1 MPARPITLA
10 SPMTTERDDLEIEA
24 AAHAPSG
31 NGHLAPDPLGVAA
44 PLEAT
49 ALTDVALDP
58 VAEVIAE
65 EGPRLDPVAVVIAEE
80 VVASAAPATDAAEA
94 ADEQV
99 AAATSLEVLPKEKRR
114 ILGFRSRWAL
124 VFALLSCLFVL
135 AASGISVAAIQYARS
150 YDGKIMPGATIAG
163 VDVGG
168 LDRAQALAKVRAAI
182 RPELNRD
189 VLIRWQAQ
197 RWKATPA
204 ELGAKSDAK
213 RAVEEA
219 LYESASA
226 SFVEKVE
233 MRLGGELGFER
244 DVAIRYPK
252 QGVSG
257 FVQGLASSF
266 DQKPQD
272 AYIDY
277 STNWVEI
284 VDEKVGRTVD
294 VDASTAKIL
303 GALRRGVESTKL
315 VVDTE
320 PAEVTADDFDQ
331 VLLLHIGD
339 NRLYLY
345 QDGKITHRYTVA
357 TGEAAYPTPQGVYE
371 VINKRYMPTW
381 VNPAPDGWGADMP
394 AIIGPGIDN
403 PLGVRAL
410 DWNASGIRFHGTQAL
425 SSLGHN
431 ASHGCVRMSTEDVIE
446 LYDLVEIG
454 TPIVSIQTG
463 PYQ

>member
-1 MPARPITLA
+1 
-10 SPMTTERDDLEIEA
+10 MTTERDDLELDAVE
-24 AAHAPSG
+24 PSS
-31 NGHLAPDPLGVAA
+31 NGHGPVASVEPPA
-44 PLEAT
+44 
-49 ALTDVALDP
+49 DP

-65 EGPRLDPVAVVIAEE
+65 ESRFLDRVAQVVAEE
-80 VVASAAPATDAAEA
+80 VAVEPAAEESEA
-94 ADEQV
+94 GEQL
-99 AAATSLEVLPKEKRR
+99 AAATTVEVLPKEKRR

-124 VFALLSCLFVL
+124 FFALLATLAVL
-135 AASGISVAAIQYARS
+135 AISGISVAAIQYARS

-163 VDVGG
+163 VEVGG
-168 LDRAQALAKVRAAI
+168 LNRAEALAKVRAAI
-182 RPELNRD
+182 KPELNRD

-197 RWKATPA
+197 RWNATPA
-204 ELGAKSDAK
+204 ELGAKSDAR

-219 LYESASA
+219 LYESSNA
-226 SFVEKVE
+226 SFVDKVE

-252 QGVSG
+252 QGVRG

-266 DQKPQD
+266 DQEAQD
-272 AYIDY
+272 AHIDY
-277 STNWVEI
+277 SNNWVKI
-284 VDEKVGRTVD
+284 VKEKVGRTIE
-294 VDASTAKIL
+294 VDASTNKVL
-303 GALRRGVESTKL
+303 GALRNGVENTKL
-315 VVDTE
+315 VVETKK
-320 PAEVTADDFDQ
+320 PEVTADEFDQ

-345 QDGKITHRYTVA
+345 QDGKITHEYTVA
-357 TGEAAYPTPQGVYE
+357 TGQAAYPTPQGEWE

-381 VNPAPDGWGADMP
+381 VNPAPDGWGSDMP
-394 AIIGPGIDN
+394 ATIGPGVGN
-403 PLGVRAL
+403 PLGVRAI
-410 DWNASGIRFHGTQAL
+410 DWNASGIRFHGTQDL
-425 SSLGHN
+425 GSLGHN

>member
-1 MPARPITLA
+1 
-10 SPMTTERDDLEIEA
+10 MTTERDDLELDEA
-24 AAHAPSG
+24 AQAPAGAG
-31 NGHLAPDPLGVAA
+31 NGVV
-44 PLEAT
+44 EAR
-49 ALTDVALDP
+49 DP
-58 VAEVIAE
+58 VATVMAEESPFTEPRAVIIAE
-65 EGPRLDPVAVVIAEE
+65 EPTSRPAVSHAPQGAE
-80 VVASAAPATDAAEA
+80 
-94 ADEQV
+94 QQL
-99 AAATSLEVLPKEKRR
+99 AAATAAQEVLPKEKRR
-114 ILGFRSRWAL
+114 ILGFRSRLAL
-124 VFALLSCLFVL
+124 VFALLAGLMVL
-135 AASGISVAAIQYARS
+135 AASGISVAAIQYARN

-168 LDRAQALAKVRAAI
+168 LDRDEAIAKVRAAI
-182 RPELNRD
+182 RPELNKD
-189 VLIRWQAQ
+189 ILIRWQAK
-197 RWKATPA
+197 RWHATPA
-204 ELGAKSDAK
+204 ELGAKSDAV

-219 LYESASA
+219 LYESANA
-226 SFVEKVE
+226 SFVKKVE
-233 MRLGGELGFER
+233 MRLGGELGFQR

-252 QGVSG
+252 QGVHG

-277 STNWVEI
+277 EDTWVT
-284 VDEKVGRTVD
+284 VVPEKVGREVQVD
-294 VDASTAKIL
+294 ESTNKL
-303 GALRRGVESTKL
+303 LRSLRNGVENTKL

-320 PAEVTADDFDQ
+320 PAEITKDEFDQ
-331 VLLLHIGD
+331 VLLLHIGE

-345 QDGKITHRYTVA
+345 QDGKITHEYTVA
-357 TGEAAYPTPQGVYE
+357 TGEAAYPTPQGLWE

-394 AIIGPGIDN
+394 ATIGPGIDN

-446 LYDLVEIG
+446 LYDLVDIG
-454 TPIVSIQTG
+454 TPIVSIQTA

>member
-1 MPARPITLA
+1 VVPALDPVAQVIA
-10 SPMTTERDDLEIEA
+10 EE
-24 AAHAPSG
+24 
-31 NGHLAPDPLGVAA
+31 PD
-44 PLEAT
+44 T
-49 ALTDVALDP
+49 FRDP

-65 EGPRLDPVAVVIAEE
+65 ELVEE
-80 VVASAAPATDAAEA
+80 PAATEEA
-94 ADEQV
+94 QEQL
-99 AAATSLEVLPKEKRR
+99 AAATAVQEVLPKQKRR

-124 VFALLSCLFVL
+124 LFALLTGLTVL
-135 AASGISVAAIQYARS
+135 AASGISVAAIQYARN
-150 YDGKIMPGATIAG
+150 YDGKIMPGAVIAG

-168 LDRAQALAKVRAAI
+168 LDRDEALAKVRAAI
-182 RPELNRD
+182 RPELNREI
-189 VLIRWQAQ
+189 LIRWQAK
-197 RWKATPA
+197 RWHATPA
-204 ELGAKSDAK
+204 ELGAKSDAV
-213 RAVEEA
+213 RAVDEA
-219 LYESASA
+219 LFESANA
-226 SFVEKVE
+226 SFVKKVE

-244 DVAIRYPK
+244 DIAIRYPK
-252 QGVSG
+252 QGVHG

-277 STNWVEI
+277 EDTWVTVVPER
-284 VDEKVGRTVD
+284 VGREVD
-294 VDASTAKIL
+294 VDASTDKL
-303 GALRRGVESTKL
+303 LSSLRRGVENTKL

-320 PAEVTADDFDQ
+320 PVEITKDEFDQ
-331 VLLLHIGD
+331 VLLLHIGE

-345 QDGKITHRYTVA
+345 QDGKITHEYTVA
-357 TGEAAYPTPQGVYE
+357 TGEAAYPTPQGLWE

-394 AIIGPGIDN
+394 ATIGPGINN

-446 LYDLVEIG
+446 LYDLVDIG
-454 TPIVSIQTG
+454 TPIVSIQTA

>member
-1 MPARPITLA
+1 
-10 SPMTTERDDLEIEA
+10 MTTERDDLDVEQAPEA
-24 AAHAPSG
+24 SAG
-31 NGHLAPDPLGVAA
+31 NGHHEIGSLDETA
-44 PLEAT
+44 PLEAIVPQG
-49 ALTDVALDP
+49 AADP

-65 EGPRLDPVAVVIAEE
+65 EGQALDLVAYVVAEESVEGPVVEEAATQSAAASAVV
-80 VVASAAPATDAAEA
+80 
-94 ADEQV
+94 
-99 AAATSLEVLPKEKRR
+99 EVLPKEKRR
-114 ILGFRSRWAL
+114 ILGFRSRLAL
-124 VFALLSCLFVL
+124 VFALLAGLAVL

-163 VDVGG
+163 VEVGG
-168 LDRAQALAKVRAAI
+168 LNREQALAKVRAAI

-189 VLIRWQAQ
+189 ILIRWQAQ
-197 RWKATPA
+197 RWRATPA
-204 ELGAKSDAK
+204 ELGAKSDAR
-213 RAVEEA
+213 RAVDEA
-219 LYESASA
+219 LWESANT
-226 SFVEKVE
+226 SFAKKVE

-244 DVAIRYPK
+244 DVAIRYPE
-252 QGVSG
+252 QGVHG

-277 STNWVEI
+277 EDTWVT
-284 VDEKVGRTVD
+284 VVPEKKGREVD
-294 VDASTAKIL
+294 VEASTSKIL
-303 GALRRGVESTKL
+303 GALRSGVENTKL

-320 PAEVTADDFDQ
+320 PAEVTRDEFDQ

-339 NRLYLY
+339 NKLYLY
-345 QDGKITHRYTVA
+345 QDGKITHEYTVA
-357 TGEAAYPTPQGVYE
+357 TGEAAYPTPQGEFE

-394 AIIGPGIDN
+394 ATIGPGIDN

-410 DWNASGIRFHGTQAL
+410 DWSASGIRFHGTQAL

-446 LYDLVEIG
+446 LYDLVDIG
-454 TPIVSIQTG
+454 TPIVSVQTG
-463 PYQ
+463 PYR

>member
-1 MPARPITLA
+1 
-10 SPMTTERDDLEIEA
+10 MTTERDDLEIEE
-24 AAHAPSG
+24 PITGSSD
-31 NGHLAPDPLGVAA
+31 NGHTELGS
-44 PLEAT
+44 LDDT
-49 ALTDVALDP
+49 TSLDP

-65 EGPRLDPVAVVIAEE
+65 EGRGLDLVAHVIAEE
-80 VVASAAPATDAAEA
+80 VVATAVDQGAGHAE
-94 ADEQV
+94 ERLV
-99 AAATSLEVLPKEKRR
+99 AAAAVPEVLPKEKRR
-114 ILGFRSRWAL
+114 ILGFRSRLAL
-124 VFALLSCLFVL
+124 AFALLAGLAVL

-150 YDGKIMPGATIAG
+150 YDGKIMPGASIAG

-168 LDRAQALAKVRAAI
+168 LNRAQALAKVRAAI
-182 RPELNRD
+182 RPELNREI
-189 VLIRWQAQ
+189 VIRWQAQ
-197 RWKATPA
+197 RWEATPA
-204 ELGAKSDAK
+204 ELGAKSDAR
-213 RAVEEA
+213 RAVDEA
-219 LYESASA
+219 LYESANA
-226 SFVEKVE
+226 SFAKKVE

-244 DVAIRYPK
+244 GVAIRYPK
-252 QGVSG
+252 QGVHG

-284 VDEKVGRTVD
+284 VKEKVGREID
-294 VDASTAKIL
+294 VDASTSKIL
-303 GALRRGVESTKL
+303 GALRKGVESTKL

-320 PAEVTADDFDQ
+320 PAEVTADEFDQ

-345 QDGKITHRYTVA
+345 QDGQITHEYTVA

-394 AIIGPGIDN
+394 AMIGPGINN

-446 LYDLVEIG
+446 LYDLVDIG